1 MEETNLNTTETR
13 LQLVTNE
20 FLSQIQSFLLST
32 TTELNA
38 KLSLNQPLLYGENGK
53 ESVTVMQI
61 SYKGD
66 RNTTEVAALLYN
78 LDTGVLD
85 VISLRDERLNKEYR
99 VYLDDHSNSQKTMLM
114 FESADGKTTLSDDD
128 LFDEVRALVSSELAE
143 IEFNELQDYL
153 DKDSAAVDWD
163 LDALDESEF
172 V

>member
-1 MEETNLNTTETR
+1 MNTTETR

-53 ESVTVMQI
+53 ERVTVLRI
-61 SYKGD
+61 SHKGD
-66 RNTTEVAALLYN
+66 RNTTEIAALLYN
-78 LDTGVLD
+78 LDTGILD
-85 VISLRDERLNKEYR
+85 VISLRGKRLDKEYK
-99 VYLDDHSNSQKTMLM
+99 VYLDDHLDGYSTRLM
-114 FESADGKTTLSDDD
+114 FESTDGTTTVSEDD
-128 LFDEVRALVSSELAE
+128 LFDEIRAFVSSELAE
-143 IEFNELQDYL
+143 IEFNELQDWYL
-153 DKDSAAVDWD
+153 DKDSTAVDWD

>member
-1 MEETNLNTTETR
+1 MNTTETR